1 MMLDTFSTQVTSIV
15 ATITGNLPA
24 VFAMVGTLWV
34 IHLFNWFVGYKLSQ
48 YGIVPRTWRGLP
60 GIFSSPFLH
69 ANFNHLFFNSIP
81 LLILASLLLL
91 YGWPIFIYVT
101 VVVAVLGGFG
111 TWLLARLTINL
122 LGFLWYWRVCVFI
135 ISVVSYLTCFRAHR
149 NLPGKD
155 IYLVC

>member
-1 MMLDTFSTQVTSIV
+1 MLDTFSTQVTSIV

-111 TWLLARLTINL
+111 TWLLARPGSHIGASAVIMGYWSDL
-122 LGFLWYWRVCVFI
+122 LVN
-135 ISVVSYLTCFRAHR
+135 S
-149 NLPGKD
+149 
-155 IYLVC
+155 